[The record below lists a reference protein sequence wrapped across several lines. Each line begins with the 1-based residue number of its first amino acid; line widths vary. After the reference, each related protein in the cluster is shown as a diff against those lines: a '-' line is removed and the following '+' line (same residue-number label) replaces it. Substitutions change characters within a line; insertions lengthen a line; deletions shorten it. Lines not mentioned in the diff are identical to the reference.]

1 MGVLLIVMGA
11 VLWIL
16 ALFREKI
23 DDRIINNHL
32 VTDGVE
38 EVKQR
43 TIKAIRRS
51 EYADFGLRC
60 RHTGLQSGE

>member
-32 VTDGVE
+32 VTDGV
-38 EVKQR
+38 
-43 TIKAIRRS
+43 
-51 EYADFGLRC
+51 
-60 RHTGLQSGE
+60 